1 MWRSLPTSWTSF
13 KKKSIHIER
22 TGGTSFRGA
31 KACLLKCAINST
43 ARVSGLYPANVEIVE
58 NIACDDYACDDLI
71 GAVGTVID
79 VNFDEPEN
87 VNGILNA
94 KFCISF
100 EDAYESTWELDNNN
114 PNCRWVLENE
124 IRLVA
129 PIESFEDELLKLLG
143 GNAE

>member
-1 MWRSLPTSWTSF
+1 MFSV
-13 KKKSIHIER
+13 
-22 TGGTSFRGA
+22 GD
-31 KACLLKCAINST
+31 
-43 ARVSGLYPANVEIVE
+43 NVGIVE
-58 NIACDDYACDDLI
+58 NVAYDDYTCDDLI
-71 GAVGTVID
+71 GAVGIVID

-87 VNGILNA
+87 VNGVLNA

-100 EDAYESTWELDNNN
+100 EDAYESTWELDANN

-143 GNAE
+143 GSTE

>member
-1 MWRSLPTSWTSF
+1 MFSV
-13 KKKSIHIER
+13 
-22 TGGTSFRGA
+22 GD
-31 KACLLKCAINST
+31 
-43 ARVSGLYPANVEIVE
+43 IVE
-58 NIACDDYACDDLI
+58 VVANIDYDEYACDELI
-71 GAVGTVID
+71 GAVGTVVD
-79 VNFDEPEN
+79 VVFSDPEK

-100 EDAYESTWELDNNN
+100 ENAYESTWEDSDDN

-143 GNAE
+143 GSTE

>member
-1 MWRSLPTSWTSF
+1 MFSV
-13 KKKSIHIER
+13 
-22 TGGTSFRGA
+22 GD
-31 KACLLKCAINST
+31 
-43 ARVSGLYPANVEIVE
+43 NVEIVE
-58 NIACDDYACDDLI
+58 NIAYDDYACDDLI

-100 EDAYESTWELDNNN
+100 EDAYGSTWELDNNN

-124 IRLVA
+124 IRLVV

-143 GNAE
+143 WSTE

>member
-1 MWRSLPTSWTSF
+1 MFSV
-13 KKKSIHIER
+13 
-22 TGGTSFRGA
+22 GD
-31 KACLLKCAINST
+31 
-43 ARVSGLYPANVEIVE
+43 NVEIVE
-58 NIACDDYACDDLI
+58 NIAYDDYACDDLI

-79 VNFDEPEN
+79 VNFNEPEN

-94 KFCISF
+94 KFFISF
-100 EDAYESTWELDNNN
+100 EDAYESTWKLDAYN

>member
-1 MWRSLPTSWTSF
+1 MFSV
-13 KKKSIHIER
+13 
-22 TGGTSFRGA
+22 GD
-31 KACLLKCAINST
+31 
-43 ARVSGLYPANVEIVE
+43 NVEIVK
-58 NIACDDYACDDLI
+58 NIAYDGYACDDLI
-71 GAVGTVID
+71 GAVGTVINVD
-79 VNFDEPEN
+79 FDDPEN

-100 EDAYESTWELDNNN
+100 ENAYESTWEGDYNN

-143 GNAE
+143 GSTE

>member
-1 MWRSLPTSWTSF
+1 MFSV
-13 KKKSIHIER
+13 
-22 TGGTSFRGA
+22 GD
-31 KACLLKCAINST
+31 
-43 ARVSGLYPANVEIVE
+43 NVEVVA
-58 NIACDDYACDDLI
+58 NIDYSNFACDELI

-79 VNFDEPEN
+79 VNFDEPGN

-100 EDAYESTWELDNNN
+100 EDAYESTWELDAYN

-129 PIESFEDELLKLLG
+129 PIESFEDELLKILG
-143 GNAE
+143 GSTE

>member
-1 MWRSLPTSWTSF
+1 MFSVGD
-13 KKKSIHIER
+13 IGE
-22 TGGTSFRGA
+22 
-31 KACLLKCAINST
+31 
-43 ARVSGLYPANVEIVE
+43 VVE
-58 NIACDDYACDDLI
+58 NIAYNDYACDDLI

-79 VNFDEPEN
+79 VNFDDPE
-87 VNGILNA
+87 VFNGIPNA

-143 GNAE
+143 GSTE

>member
-1 MWRSLPTSWTSF
+1 MFSV
-13 KKKSIHIER
+13 
-22 TGGTSFRGA
+22 GD
-31 KACLLKCAINST
+31 
-43 ARVSGLYPANVEIVE
+43 NVEVVA
-58 NIACDDYACDDLI
+58 NIDYSDFACDELI

-87 VNGILNA
+87 VNGVLNA

-100 EDAYESTWELDNNN
+100 EDAYGSTWELDNNN

-143 GNAE
+143 GSTE

>member
-1 MWRSLPTSWTSF
+1 MFSV
-13 KKKSIHIER
+13 
-22 TGGTSFRGA
+22 GD
-31 KACLLKCAINST
+31 
-43 ARVSGLYPANVEIVE
+43 IVE
-58 NIACDDYACDDLI
+58 VVADIDYGDYACDDLI

-100 EDAYESTWELDNNN
+100 EDAYESTWELDAYN

-124 IRLVA
+124 IQLVA

-143 GNAE
+143 GSTE

>member
-1 MWRSLPTSWTSF
+1 MFSV
-13 KKKSIHIER
+13 
-22 TGGTSFRGA
+22 GD
-31 KACLLKCAINST
+31 
-43 ARVSGLYPANVEIVE
+43 NVEIVE
-58 NIACDDYACDDLI
+58 NIAHDDYACDDLI

-79 VNFDEPEN
+79 VNFDEQEN

-100 EDAYESTWELDNNN
+100 EDAYEFTWELDAYN

>member
-1 MWRSLPTSWTSF
+1 MFSV
-13 KKKSIHIER
+13 
-22 TGGTSFRGA
+22 GD
-31 KACLLKCAINST
+31 
-43 ARVSGLYPANVEIVE
+43 NVEVVA
-58 NIACDDYACDDLI
+58 NIDYSDFACDELI

-100 EDAYESTWELDNNN
+100 EDAYGSTWELDNNN

-124 IRLVA
+124 IRLVV

-143 GNAE
+143 GSTE

>member
-1 MWRSLPTSWTSF
+1 MFSV
-13 KKKSIHIER
+13 
-22 TGGTSFRGA
+22 GD
-31 KACLLKCAINST
+31 
-43 ARVSGLYPANVEIVE
+43 NVEIVK
-58 NIACDDYACDDLI
+58 NIAYDDYACDDLI

-79 VNFDEPEN
+79 VNFDEQEN

-100 EDAYESTWELDNNN
+100 EDAYESTWELDANN

-143 GNAE
+143 GSTE

>member
-1 MWRSLPTSWTSF
+1 MFSV
-13 KKKSIHIER
+13 
-22 TGGTSFRGA
+22 GD
-31 KACLLKCAINST
+31 
-43 ARVSGLYPANVEIVE
+43 NVEVVA
-58 NIACDDYACDDLI
+58 NIDYSDFACDELI

-79 VNFDEPEN
+79 VNFDELEN

-100 EDAYESTWELDNNN
+100 EDAYESTWELDAYN

-129 PIESFEDELLKLLG
+129 PIESFEDELLKLFG
-143 GNAE
+143 GE

>member
-1 MWRSLPTSWTSF
+1 MFSV
-13 KKKSIHIER
+13 
-22 TGGTSFRGA
+22 GD
-31 KACLLKCAINST
+31 
-43 ARVSGLYPANVEIVE
+43 NVEVVA
-58 NIACDDYACDDLI
+58 NIDYSDFACDELI

-100 EDAYESTWELDNNN
+100 EDAYGSTWELDNNN
-114 PNCRWVLENE
+114 PNCRWVLEDE
-124 IRLVA
+124 SRLVA

-143 GNAE
+143 GSTE

>member
-1 MWRSLPTSWTSF
+1 MFSV
-13 KKKSIHIER
+13 
-22 TGGTSFRGA
+22 GD
-31 KACLLKCAINST
+31 
-43 ARVSGLYPANVEIVE
+43 NVEIVE
-58 NIACDDYACDDLI
+58 NIAYDSYACDDLI

-79 VNFDEPEN
+79 VYFDEPEN

-100 EDAYESTWELDNNN
+100 EDAYESTWEGDDNN

-129 PIESFEDELLKLLG
+129 PIEPFEDELLKLLG
-143 GNAE
+143 GSTE

>member
-1 MWRSLPTSWTSF
+1 MFSV
-13 KKKSIHIER
+13 
-22 TGGTSFRGA
+22 GD
-31 KACLLKCAINST
+31 
-43 ARVSGLYPANVEIVE
+43 NVEIVE
-58 NIACDDYACDDLI
+58 NIAYDDYACDDLI
-71 GAVGTVID
+71 GAVGTVIY

-100 EDAYESTWELDNNN
+100 EDTYESTWALDNNN

-143 GNAE
+143 GSTE

>member
-1 MWRSLPTSWTSF
+1 MFSV
-13 KKKSIHIER
+13 
-22 TGGTSFRGA
+22 GD
-31 KACLLKCAINST
+31 
-43 ARVSGLYPANVEIVE
+43 NVEIVE
-58 NIACDDYACDDLI
+58 NIAYDAYACDDLI
-71 GAVGTVID
+71 GAVGTVIG
-79 VNFDEPEN
+79 VNFDDPEQ

-100 EDAYESTWELDNNN
+100 EDAYESTWEGGDNN

-143 GNAE
+143 GSTE

>member
-1 MWRSLPTSWTSF
+1 MFSV
-13 KKKSIHIER
+13 
-22 TGGTSFRGA
+22 GD
-31 KACLLKCAINST
+31 
-43 ARVSGLYPANVEIVE
+43 NVEIVE
-58 NIACDDYACDDLI
+58 NIAYNDYACDDF
-71 GAVGTVID
+71 
-79 VNFDEPEN
+79 NFDDPEN

-143 GNAE
+143 GNTE

>member
-1 MWRSLPTSWTSF
+1 MFSV
-13 KKKSIHIER
+13 
-22 TGGTSFRGA
+22 GD
-31 KACLLKCAINST
+31 
-43 ARVSGLYPANVEIVE
+43 IVE
-58 NIACDDYACDDLI
+58 VVADIDYGDFACDELI

-79 VNFDEPEN
+79 VKFDDPEQ

-100 EDAYESTWELDNNN
+100 EDAYESTWELDAYN

-143 GNAE
+143 GSTE